1 MSVGFEHLDLNALSK
16 RGIKAGHTPGVL
28 TDAVADLN
36 LALVLALMRRIP
48 EVQLFSA
55 LAYLSKRP
63 IASWLKTT

>member
-48 EVQLFSA
+48 EV
-55 LAYLSKRP
+55 
-63 IASWLKTT
+63 